1 MPFIS
6 AADGFVKKSF
16 TDVENKFITKYL
28 PILEPVSVKVYL
40 YALYLCRSG
49 NDSYTLGDL
58 AASLEISEEKA
69 EEYFKYLEEF
79 ELVTIISTSP
89 FEVKILEA
97 ENIYGKPKK
106 YKPEKYADFTKN
118 AQNILSGRMIS
129 VDEYREYFYFMEE
142 EGFDEDALIMIINY
156 CVSMKDNAI
165 SFNYIKKVIKS
176 FAQEKITTAKKVDE
190 RLSDYTS
197 STPALLKIFT
207 ALSIH
212 KKPDISDD
220 KYYKKWTT
228 ELGFEDEAIIC
239 AAKNFKVK
247 TFDRIDLA
255 LEELYKNRKFDVK
268 EIQDYCKNKNSLYT
282 LALNIAKNLGVYMQ
296 NSAPYVEN
304 YVSVWCNYGYSFYC
318 LENIS
323 SYCFKNGKN
332 SFEDMNSF
340 IISLYDEGIITD
352 ESVNEYIAAK
362 IAEDKLLKK
371 ILESSGLTRKIT
383 PWDRECLARWKSWN
397 FSEEMLFEAAKLSS
411 GKSNPLAYMNAIL
424 SSWKSE
430 NVYTVDKIS
439 VPAHSQGDKNDLG
452 ITKAKIEHHFYEL
465 RHAAED
471 AAEAALAK
479 ATSDSE
485 YGSIRRELNELS
497 IELAFAE
504 IKGDAKAAS
513 LSKRIAELEKKG
525 DKRLAE
531 LHIDKADFT
540 PRYSCKLCNDTGY
553 TPDGKPCACMK
564 RFIEKNSFNT

>member
-28 PILEPVSVKVYL
+28 PVLDPLAVKVYL
-40 YALYLCRSG
+40 YALYLCQSG
-49 NDSYTLGDL
+49 YDSYTLGDL

-79 ELVTIISTSP
+79 ELVSIVSTSP
-89 FEVKILEA
+89 FEVKIMEA
-97 ENIYGKPKK
+97 ENLYGKPKK

-129 VDEYREYFYFMEE
+129 VDEYREYFYFMEDG
-142 EGFDEDALIMIINY
+142 GFDEDALIMIINY
-156 CVSMKDNAI
+156 CVSLKDNAI
-165 SFNYIKKVIKS
+165 GFNYIKKVIKS
-176 FAQEKITTAKKVDE
+176 FAQDKITTAKKVDE

-197 STPALLKIFT
+197 ATPALLKLFT
-207 ALSIH
+207 ELSIH

-247 TFDRIDLA
+247 SCDKIDLA
-255 LEELYKNRKFDVK
+255 LEELYKNKKFDVR
-268 EIQDYCKNKNSLYT
+268 EIQDYCKNKNSLFT

-296 NSAPYVEN
+296 NSAPYVQN

-318 LENIS
+318 LEKIS

-332 SFEDMNSF
+332 SFEDMNGF
-340 IISLYDEGIITD
+340 ITSLYDEGIITD
-352 ESVNEYIAAK
+352 ESVNEYIETK
-362 IAEDKLLKK
+362 IAQDKLLKK
-371 ILESSGLTRKIT
+371 ILETCGLSRKVVT
-383 PWDRECLARWKSWN
+383 WDRESLVRWKSWN
-397 FSEEMLFEAAKLSS
+397 FSDGMLLEAAKLSS

-424 SSWKSE
+424 SAWKSQ
-430 NVYTVDKIS
+430 NVYTADKIS
-439 VPAHSQGDKNDLG
+439 STANVQSDKNDLG
-452 ITKAKIEHHFYEL
+452 ITKAKIEQHFYEL
-465 RHAAED
+465 RNKAED

-479 ATSDSE
+479 ATSDAT
-485 YGSIRRELNELS
+485 YGTIRRELNELS

-504 IKGDAKAAS
+504 IKSDPKVANI
-513 LSKRIAELEKKG
+513 SKKIAELEKKG

-531 LHIDKADFT
+531 LNINKSDFT
-540 PRYSCKLCNDTGY
+540 PNYSCKICNDSGY
-553 TPDGKPCACMK
+553 TQDGKPCVCMK
-564 RFIEKNSFNT
+564 KFIEDIKI

>member
-28 PILEPVSVKVYL
+28 PILEPLSVKVYL
-40 YALYLCRSG
+40 YALYLCQSG
-49 NDSYTLGDL
+49 NDSYTLSDL
-58 AASLEISEEKA
+58 AASLEISEEKT

-79 ELVTIISTSP
+79 ELVSIVSTSP

-97 ENIYGKPKK
+97 ENVYGKPKK

-129 VDEYREYFYFMEE
+129 VDEYREYFYFMEDG
-142 EGFDEDALIMIINY
+142 GFDEDALIMIINY

-165 SFNYIKKVIKS
+165 GFNYIKKVIKS
-176 FAQEKITTAKKVDE
+176 FAQDKITTAKKVDE

-197 STPALLKIFT
+197 TTPALLKLFT
-207 ALSIH
+207 ELSIH
-212 KKPDISDD
+212 KKPDITDD
-220 KYYKKWTT
+220 KYYKKWTA

-247 TFDRIDLA
+247 SCDKIDLA
-255 LEELYKNRKFDVK
+255 LEELYKNKKFDVK
-268 EIQDYCKNKNSLYT
+268 EIQDYCKNKNSLYS

-296 NSAPYVEN
+296 NSAPYVQN

-318 LENIS
+318 LEKIS

-332 SFEDMNSF
+332 SFEDMNGF
-340 IISLYDEGIITD
+340 ITSLYDEGIITD
-352 ESVNEYIAAK
+352 ESVNEYIDTKVAQ
-362 IAEDKLLKK
+362 DRLLKK
-371 ILESSGLTRKIT
+371 ILETCGLSRKVVT
-383 PWDRECLARWKSWN
+383 WDRECLARWKSWN
-397 FSEEMLFEAAKLSS
+397 FNDEMLLEAAKLSS
-411 GKSNPLAYMNAIL
+411 GKSNPLSYMNAIL
-424 SSWKSE
+424 SAWKTE
-430 NVYTVDKIS
+430 NIYTVDKIS
-439 VPAHSQGDKNDLG
+439 SVSHVQSDKNDLG
-452 ITKAKIEHHFYEL
+452 ITKAKIEQHFYEL
-465 RHAAED
+465 RNKAED
-471 AAEAALAK
+471 AAEAALAR
-479 ATSDSE
+479 ATSDRE

-513 LSKRIAELEKKG
+513 ISKKIAELEKKG

-531 LHIDKADFT
+531 LNIDKSDFT
-540 PRYSCKLCNDTGY
+540 PRYSCKICNDTGY
-553 TPDGKPCACMK
+553 TQDGKPCICMK
-564 RFIEKNSFNT
+564 KFIEGIKI

>member
-6 AADGFVKKSF
+6 AADGFSKKSF
-16 TDVENKFITKYL
+16 TDVENKFITKYM

-40 YALYLCRSG
+40 YALYLLQSG
-49 NDSYTLGDL
+49 QNSYTLGDL

-79 ELVTIISTSP
+79 ELVSILSTTP
-89 FEVKILEA
+89 FEVRILEA

-106 YKPEKYADFTKN
+106 YKPEKYSDFTKN
-118 AQNILSGRMIS
+118 VQNILKDRMIS
-129 VDEYREYFYFMEE
+129 IDEYREYFYFMEE

-156 CVSMKDNAI
+156 CVDRTNDHAI
-165 SFNYIKKVIKS
+165 NLKYIRKVIKS
-176 FAQEKITTAKKVDE
+176 FAQDKITTAKKVNE
-190 RLSDYTS
+190 RLSDYTAS
-197 STPALLKIFT
+197 SSSLIKLFN
-207 ALSIH
+207 ALSIR
-212 KKPDISDD
+212 KTPDISDD
-220 KYYKKWTT
+220 KYYKKWTA
-228 ELGFEDEAIIC
+228 ELGFEDDAIIC

-268 EIQDYCKNKNSLYT
+268 EIQDYCKNRNSLYT

-318 LENIS
+318 LESIS
-323 SYCFKNGKN
+323 SYCFKNDKK
-332 SFEDMNSF
+332 SFEDMNGF
-340 IISLYDEGIITD
+340 IIPLYDEGVITD
-352 ESVNEYIAAK
+352 ESVSEYIAAK
-362 IAEDKLLKK
+362 VAEDKLLKN
-371 ILESSGLTRKIT
+371 ILQTCGLTRKIT

-397 FSEEMLFEAAKLSS
+397 FSDEMLFEAAKLSS
-411 GKSNPLAYMNAIL
+411 GKSNSIAYMNAVL
-424 SSWKSE
+424 SAWKSE
-430 NVYTVDKIS
+430 NVYTVDKITTT
-439 VPAHSQGDKNDLG
+439 AHVQSEKNDLG
-452 ITKAKIEHHFYEL
+452 MTKAKIEHHFYEL

-471 AAEAALAK
+471 RAEAALNK

-504 IKGDAKAAS
+504 IKGDPKAS
-513 LSKRIAELEKKG
+513 SISKRIAELEKKG

-531 LHIDKADFT
+531 LRIDKADFT
-540 PRYSCKLCNDTGY
+540 PHYSCSLCNDTGY
-553 TPDGKPCACMK
+553 TQDGKPCECMK
-564 RFIEKNSFNT
+564 RFIEEIKI

>member
-28 PILEPVSVKVYL
+28 PILEPVAVKVYL
-40 YALYLCRSG
+40 YALYLCQSG
-49 NDSYTLGDL
+49 NDSYTLSDL
-58 AASLEISEEKA
+58 ATSLEISEEKA

-79 ELVTIISTSP
+79 ELVSIVSTSP

-97 ENIYGKPKK
+97 ENVYGKPKK

-129 VDEYREYFYFMEE
+129 VDEYREYFYFMEDG
-142 EGFDEDALIMIINY
+142 GFDEDALIMIINY

-176 FAQEKITTAKKVDE
+176 FAQDKITTAKKVDE

-197 STPALLKIFT
+197 TTPSLLKLFT

-212 KKPDISDD
+212 KKPDITDD
-220 KYYKKWTT
+220 KYYKKWTA
-228 ELGFEDEAIIC
+228 ELGFGDDAIIC
-239 AAKNFKVK
+239 AAKNFKIK

-255 LEELYKNRKFDVK
+255 LEELYKNKKFDVK
-268 EIQDYCKNKNSLYT
+268 EIQDYCKNRNSLYS

-318 LENIS
+318 LEKIS

-332 SFEDMNSF
+332 SFEDMHNF
-340 IISLYDEGIITD
+340 IISLYDDGVITD
-352 ESVNEYIAAK
+352 ESVNEYIETKVAQ
-362 IAEDKLLKK
+362 DKLLKK
-371 ILESSGLTRKIT
+371 ILETCGLSRKVIA
-383 PWDRECLARWKSWN
+383 WDRECLTRWKNWN
-397 FSEEMLFEAAKLSS
+397 FSDAMLLEAAKLSS
-411 GKSNPLAYMNAIL
+411 GRSNPMAYMNAIL
-424 SSWKSE
+424 SAWKSE
-430 NVYTVDKIS
+430 NVYTVDKIA
-439 VPAHSQGDKNDLG
+439 VPSPVQNDKNDLG
-452 ITKAKIEHHFYEL
+452 ITKAKIEQHFYEL
-465 RHAAED
+465 RHKAED
-471 AAEAALAK
+471 LAEAALAK

-504 IKGDAKAAS
+504 IKGDPKATNI
-513 LSKRIAELEKKG
+513 SKKIAELEKKG
-525 DKRLAE
+525 DKRLAQ
-531 LHIDKADFT
+531 LHIDKSDFT
-540 PRYSCKLCNDTGY
+540 PKYSCQICNDTGY
-553 TPDGKPCACMK
+553 TTDGKPCVCMK
-564 RFIEKNSFNT
+564 KFIEEIKI

>member
-6 AADGFVKKSF
+6 ASNGFLKKSF
-16 TDVENKFITKYL
+16 TEVENKFITKYL

-49 NDSYTLGDL
+49 NDSYTLSDL

-79 ELVTIISTSP
+79 ELVSIVSTSP

-129 VDEYREYFYFMEE
+129 VDEYREYFYFMEDC
-142 EGFDEDALIMIINY
+142 GFDEDALIMLINY

-165 SFNYIKKVIKS
+165 GFNYIKKVIKS
-176 FAQEKITTAKKVDE
+176 FEHDKITTAKKVDE

-197 STPALLKIFT
+197 STPALLKLFT

-212 KKPDISDD
+212 KKPDITDD

-247 TFDRIDLA
+247 NCDKIDLA
-255 LEELYKNRKFDVK
+255 LEELYKNKKFDVK
-268 EIQDYCKNKNSLYT
+268 EIQDYCKNKNSLYS

-318 LENIS
+318 LEKIS

-332 SFEDMNSF
+332 SFEDMNGF
-340 IISLYDEGIITD
+340 ITSLYDEGVITD

-362 IAEDKLLKK
+362 VAQDKLLKK
-371 ILESSGLTRKIT
+371 ILETCGLSRNVVA
-383 PWDRECLARWKSWN
+383 WDRECLKRWMIWN
-397 FSEEMLFEAAKLSS
+397 FSDEMLLEAAKLSS
-411 GKSNPLAYMNAIL
+411 GKSNPIAYMNAIL
-424 SSWKSE
+424 SAWKSE

-439 VPAHSQGDKNDLG
+439 APAHVQSDKNDFG
-452 ITKAKIEHHFYEL
+452 ITKAKIEQHFYEL
-465 RHAAED
+465 RNLAED
-471 AAEAALAK
+471 RAEASLAK

-485 YGSIRRELNELS
+485 YGAIRRELNELS

-504 IKGDAKAAS
+504 IKGDSKAANI
-513 LSKRIAELEKKG
+513 SKKIAELEKKG

-531 LHIDKADFT
+531 LHIDKSDFT
-540 PRYSCKLCNDTGY
+540 PHYSCTICNDTGY
-553 TPDGKPCACMK
+553 TQDGKPCICMK
-564 RFIEKNSFNT
+564 KFIEEIKI